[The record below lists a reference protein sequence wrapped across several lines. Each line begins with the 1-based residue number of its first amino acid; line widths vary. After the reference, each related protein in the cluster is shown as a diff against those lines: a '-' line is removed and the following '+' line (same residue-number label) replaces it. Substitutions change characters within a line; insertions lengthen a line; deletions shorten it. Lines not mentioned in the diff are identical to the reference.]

1 MTFANT
7 PQLLKVVFGSALL
20 FLTAGFGFVVWSR
33 NSEAGWISL
42 GVVAIFAL
50 LLGAGLALWAAI
62 WLISLALKH
71 RNS

>member
-1 MTFANT
+1 MTLSTT
-7 PQLLKVVFGSALL
+7 PRLLKVVIGNALL

-42 GVVAIFAL
+42 GAVAIFAL
-50 LLGAGLALWAAI
+50 ILGAGLALWAAI
-62 WLISLALKH
+62 WLISLALKQ